1 MNVDAAQAAPSGA
14 ASTNSSTPS
23 SSSSSSSSSMN
34 CVPNSNSAANVSS
47 LPQTGSTTVPTSA
60 AMATPSS
67 DSSVSNGLYV
77 PTGLANGDVKPVIS
91 STPLADFLMQ
101 LEDYTPTIP
110 DAVTGYYLNRAGFEA
125 SDPRIIRLISLAAQ
139 KFVSDIANDALQHC
153 KMKGTASGSSRS
165 KTKDKK
171 YTLTMEDL
179 TPALSEYGINV
190 KKPYYFT

>member
-1 MNVDAAQAAPSGA
+1 MNVDAALAAPSGA

-23 SSSSSSSSSMN
+23 SSSSTN

-47 LPQTGSTTVPTSA
+47 LPSTGSTNVPTSA

>member
-1 MNVDAAQAAPSGA
+1 MNVDAALAAPSGA

-23 SSSSSSSSSMN
+23 SGTN
-34 CVPNSNSAANVSS
+34 CVPNSGNATASVSS
-47 LPQTGSTTVPTSA
+47 LPPTGSANVPTSA

-67 DSSVSNGLYV
+67 ESSVSNGLYV

-179 TPALSEYGINV
+179 TPALTEYGINV

>member
-23 SSSSSSSSSMN
+23 SSSSSSSSN

-47 LPQTGSTTVPTSA
+47 LPPTGSTNVPTSA

-67 DSSVSNGLYV
+67 DSVSNGLYV

-165 KTKDKK
+165 KTKQDKK